1 MKKEIEQDGF
11 ITRSEDLKKSEPK
24 FPRSM
29 VLIKDMEIPYSCDR
43 CRLKDRQHNECSV
56 AWKKVG
62 SYGID
67 RDFQKPKWCPLT
79 EVVAYGPEGTFYKEK

>member
-1 MKKEIEQDGF
+1 MSNEIE
-11 ITRSEDLKKSEPK
+11 K

-29 VLIKDMEIPYSCDR
+29 VLIKDMQIPFSCDR
-43 CRLKDRQHNECSV
+43 CRMKDRNHNECCV

-67 RDFQKPKWCPLT
+67 HSMCRPKWCPLT
-79 EVVAYGPEGTFYKEK
+79 EVEPYGPEGTLYKEK